1 MTTRMPA
8 ISLAAVPGR
17 RAATLELGQELERRG
32 FAGIYG
38 PSMGDSLAL
47 CAALALKT
55 ERIAL
60 GTTITPIYSRTA
72 GDLAHTAAFIHEL
85 SGGRFRLGLGVSHE
99 PALRRQG
106 ITAGKP

>member
-8 ISLAAVPGR
+8 VSLAAVPGR

-38 PSMGDSLAL
+38 PSMADSLAL
-47 CAALALKT
+47 RAALALKT

-60 GTTITPIYSRTA
+60 STTITPIYSRTA
-72 GDLAHTAAFIHEL
+72 GDLAHTAAGLTTPILVPASAHGNQMKAFEEL
-85 SGGRFRLGLGVSHE
+85 FATFS
-99 PALRRQG
+99 
-106 ITAGKP
+106 